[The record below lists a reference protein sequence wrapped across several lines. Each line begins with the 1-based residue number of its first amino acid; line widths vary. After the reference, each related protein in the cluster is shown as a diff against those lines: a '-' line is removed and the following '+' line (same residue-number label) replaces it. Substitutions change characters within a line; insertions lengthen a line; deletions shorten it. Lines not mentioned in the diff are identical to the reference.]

1 MQHRHAACVLTAA
14 LVWSVGGAPSRA
26 QTAIPRADQAY
37 STGTTAILVDV
48 VVRDSRGRPVVDLS
62 ASDFEIAEDGVR
74 QRVDTFTRV
83 ARGGGIGVG
92 VAWRTPGSTA
102 VTPTGP
108 TGGAESSADEDGTT
122 ALVFDRL
129 SSESLRLAQRAT
141 LEYVP
146 MNGDSAARVG
156 VFATDSGVRMVQ
168 GYTTDRSRVRRV
180 VAGLVPSGT
189 TAEEQHGE
197 RAEELLAQR
206 RQLED
211 EAQALARNAAG
222 IGGADLARN
231 GAQLGERE
239 MERRLVQTELN
250 MIRAFESMDRDHQGY
265 DTAAALLTVVQ
276 SLSYRPGRKTIVFF
290 SEGLPVSPVLSAKLD
305 AVIEAA
311 NRAHV
316 TTYTVDA
323 KGLRT
328 RSSSASIRKEM
339 QGFVDERNS
348 QLASGT
354 DMTHQPLSMAFE
366 RVEDTF
372 KLESRTGLARLA
384 EETGGFL
391 IEQTNN
397 LTSAF
402 RRIDEDNR
410 FHYLLTYTPTNTAFD
425 GKFRSIAVDVRR
437 PGAQVFARKGYR
449 AARSAPPALVA
460 YDVPVLAMLDRAPL
474 PRAFPMHAAAFSF
487 PDPARPGLTP
497 VILRVATSD
506 LRFVVDKE
514 RASYTAHA
522 VVVVRIRDGAGREV
536 ERLSQEYLLTGNA
549 ADVEAGRKG
558 EILFYREPQIPSGL
572 YTVESIVYDGNTQ
585 QASARVATL
594 TVPPTRPTP
603 AGDATPDAEPALGM
617 SSLVILDRTEEV
629 SAGPSAAA
637 PFLVGRT
644 LLYPN
649 LGQPIRP
656 AANGELT
663 FFFTLYGTTDHP
675 TAIAQLLRNGGVI
688 AEAPVPLAADLG
700 PRVQHLGRLPIAALP
715 AGTYE
720 LRIRVESRSQSQ
732 TRNVFFT
739 IER

>member
-1 MQHRHAACVLTAA
+1 MKHRYAACVLTAA
-14 LVWSVGGAPSRA
+14 LVWSATGAAPRGQS
-26 QTAIPRADQAY
+26 AIPRADQTY
-37 STGTTAILVDV
+37 TTGTTAILVDV
-48 VVRDSRGRPVVDLS
+48 VVRDARGRPLLDLS
-62 ASDFEIAEDGVR
+62 ASDFELAEDGVR
-74 QRVDTFTRV
+74 QRIDTFTRV

-92 VAWRTPGSTA
+92 VAWRTPGTTA
-102 VTPTGP
+102 VTPTDP
-108 TGGAESSADEDGTT
+108 TGGSESPGEEDGTT

-129 SSESLRLAQRAT
+129 SAESLRLAQRAT
-141 LEYVP
+141 REYVP
-146 MNGDSAARVG
+146 MNGESAGRVG
-156 VFATDSGVRMVQ
+156 VFATDPGVRMVQ
-168 GYTTDRSRVRRV
+168 GYTTDRSRVRRA
-180 VAGLVPSGT
+180 VADIVPSGT
-189 TAEEQHGE
+189 TAEEQKGE
-197 RAEELLAQR
+197 RAEELLARR
-206 RQLED
+206 RQMED
-211 EAQALARNAAG
+211 ESATLARNAAG

-231 GAQLGERE
+231 GAQIGERE
-239 MERRLVQTELN
+239 VERRLVQTELN
-250 MIRAFESMDRDHQGY
+250 MIRSFESMDRDHQGY
-265 DTAAALLTVVQ
+265 DTSAALLTVVQ
-276 SLSYRPGRKTIVFF
+276 SLSYLPGRKTIVFF

-316 TTYTVDA
+316 TTYAVDA

-328 RSSSASIRKEM
+328 RSSSATLLKEM

-348 QLASGT
+348 QLANGT

-372 KLESRTGLARLA
+372 KLDSRTGLARLA

-410 FHYLLTYTPTNTAFD
+410 FHYLLTYTPSNTAFD
-425 GKFRSIAVDVRR
+425 GRFRTIAVNVRR
-437 PGAQVFARKGYR
+437 PGTQVFARKGYR
-449 AARSAPPALVA
+449 AARSAPPAVVA
-460 YDVPVLAMLDRAPL
+460 YDVPVVAMLDRAPL
-474 PRAFPMHAAAFSF
+474 PRAFPIQAAALSF

-514 RASYTAHA
+514 RATYTAHA
-522 VVVVRIRDGAGREV
+522 VVAVRIRDGDGREV
-536 ERLSQEYLLTGNA
+536 ERLAQEYLLTGNA

-558 EILFYREPQIPSGL
+558 EILFYREPQIPAGL

-594 TVPPTRPTP
+594 TVPPVQPDPGVKP
-603 AGDATPDAEPALGM
+603 APGAKPALGM
-617 SSLVILDRTEEV
+617 SSLVIVDRTEEV
-629 SAGPSAAA
+629 SATPSAHA
-637 PFLVGRT
+637 PLFVGRT

-649 LGQPIRP
+649 LGQPIRR
-656 AANGELT
+656 AANGDLT
-663 FFFTLYGTTDHP
+663 FFFTLYGATDGP
-675 TAIAQLLRNGGVI
+675 TATAQLVRNGGVI
-688 AEAPVPLAADLG
+688 AEAPVPLDADG
-700 PRVQHLGRLPIAALP
+700 APRVQHVGRLPIATLP

-720 LRIRVESRSQSQ
+720 LRIRVESGGQAQ

-739 IER
+739 IEP